1 MGNKTIYCDI
11 DRTLI
16 DAVKIREYTRAEI
29 ATESGIDREKVDE
42 YINEYVSTLAHKNGY
57 SYTEMLKHLSQRSG
71 ADFEILKKAHDKPIN
86 FVKSL
91 YSDTVATVTKLK
103 ENNCLLGIYSEGWD
117 DYQINKLKLSGI
129 YEFFDRDKIIISRN
143 KSVFKLV
150 EQMGNS
156 IVVDDWPEVIN
167 YLAQYPQ
174 ITPIW
179 LNLLNND
186 KHKTAKTIHSLSEMI
201 NEIN

>member
-1 MGNKTIYCDI
+1 MGNKTIYFDI

-186 KHKTAKTIHSLSEMI
+186 KHKTTKTIHSLSEMI